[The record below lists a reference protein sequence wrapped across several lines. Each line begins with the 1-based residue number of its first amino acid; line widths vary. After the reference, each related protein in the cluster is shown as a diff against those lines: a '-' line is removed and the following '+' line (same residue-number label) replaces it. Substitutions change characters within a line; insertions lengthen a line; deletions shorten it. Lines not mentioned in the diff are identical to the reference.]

1 MRLHILSD
9 LHLGV
14 RGMEHPQTD
23 ADIVILAGDI
33 ARPEPAIAWARGFGK
48 PVLYVPGNHEF
59 YGSSL
64 AQTRRT
70 LQALCAGS
78 AGSADSQVQLLDNR
92 SLVLQ
97 GVRFIG
103 STLWSDFRIVGDGQA
118 RLDAMAQAQRF
129 AYDFTRVRVGDAPD
143 APLFTPEDSAALFD
157 ANVRWLREALAQPF
171 AGPTVVVTHHAP
183 TAQSIHPRFAGSP
196 LNGIF
201 VSDAQ
206 ALVKASGAR
215 LWIHGHTHD
224 SFDYRVGG
232 TRVLCNPRGY
242 AKEGVAENAA
252 FDARL
257 VVDVA

>member
-1 MRLHILSD
+1 MKLHILSD

-14 RGMEHPQTD
+14 QGMPHPETD
-23 ADIVILAGDI
+23 ADLVILAGDI
-33 ARPEPAIAWARGFGK
+33 ARPQAAITWAQGFGK

-64 AQTRRT
+64 TQTVRT
-70 LQALCAGS
+70 LQDLCAGTS
-78 AGSADSQVQLLDNR
+78 VQLLDNR

-103 STLWSDFRIVGDGQA
+103 STLWSDFRIAGDGQA
-118 RLDAMAQAQRF
+118 RIDAMEQAKRF
-129 AYDFTRVRVGDAPD
+129 MYDFQRVRITDAPD
-143 APLFTPEDSAALFD
+143 APLFTPEDSATLFD
-157 ANVRWLREALAQPF
+157 ANVQWLAQELAQPF
-171 AGPTVVVTHHAP
+171 DGPTVVITHHAP
-183 TAQSIHPRFAGSP
+183 SPRSIHPRFAGSP
-196 LNGIF
+196 LNTIF
-201 VSDAQ
+201 VSDAE
-206 ALVKASGAR
+206 ALVATSGAR

-224 SFDYRVGG
+224 SYDYPVGA

-257 VVDVA
+257 VVQV